1 MSEVLPYIG
10 LNFEGYEPKEIARIQ
25 TDPRLRDAMELF
37 ENIKASTRERMASIS
52 LPTLVATTMTPGASI
67 PFSPDAIRKAL
78 ADKKITAAI
87 QPYRELSDN
96 NLQDTS
102 PRLADMK
109 GCEALM
115 KIIKDA
121 ETLARAGDAINTAD
135 TVPGLTS
142 QIDLAVLEN
151 ASILILIINELRKG
165 IGLEPIPI
173 AFNCSLD
180 LVSRE
185 NFANDILE
193 VLEETDTPYEFCT
206 IEILEKIQDLDE
218 RQIKECKKLSNAGV
232 HIAIDD
238 FDQRIN
244 GGEENDPVLEKL
256 KAAGIPI
263 LRLKV
268 DGKTTHTLTTAGGY
282 AKAEKIVQTAIVYG
296 VQSIVF
302 EGGYDNLT
310 TVTVA
315 HLRTLEGKYG
325 SQIKFLVEGTIVDAV
340 ATGVIYA

>member
-10 LNFEGYEPKEIARIQ
+10 LNFEGYEPKEISRIK
-25 TDPRLRDAMELF
+25 TDPRLHDAMRLF
-37 ENIKASTRERMASIS
+37 ENIKAETRERMQGASLIS
-52 LPTLVATTMTPGASI
+52 LVSAVTRPGSGI
-67 PFSPDAIRKAL
+67 PLPEDAIRKAL
-78 ADKKITAAI
+78 AEGKITAAI
-87 QPYRELSDN
+87 QPYRELSDG
-96 NLQDTS
+96 NLQDTN
-102 PRLADMK
+102 PRLADME

-121 ETLARAGDAINTAD
+121 ETLSRAGDAIRTAD
-135 TVPGLTS
+135 EIPGLTS

-151 ASILILIINELRKG
+151 ASILILIINELRRG
-165 IGLEPIPI
+165 IGLNPIPI

-180 LVSRE
+180 LVGRE
-185 NFANDILE
+185 NFADDILTI
-193 VLEETDTPYEFCT
+193 LEETGTPYKFCT
-206 IEILEKIQDLDE
+206 VEILEKIHNLDE
-218 RQIKECKKLSNAGV
+218 RQIGEFKELSNAGV

-244 GGEENDPVLEKL
+244 GGGANDLVLEKL

-268 DGKTTHTLTTAGGY
+268 DGKTTHTLTTTGGY
-282 AKAEKIVQTAIVYG
+282 AKAEKIVQTAIAYG

-315 HLRTLEGKYG
+315 HLQILEREYG
-325 SQIKFLVEGTIVDAV
+325 DRIKFLVEGTVVDAV
-340 ATGVIYA
+340 AGM

>member
-1 MSEVLPYIG
+1 MSEVQPYIALDFTG
-10 LNFEGYEPKEIARIQ
+10 HTPEEITRIKAE
-25 TDPRLRDAMELF
+25 PRLRDVMELF
-37 ENIKASTRERMASIS
+37 ENIKATTRERMQSAS
-52 LPTLVATTMTPGASI
+52 LTRLVAATTTPGEPVPI
-67 PFSPDAIRKAL
+67 PPDAIRKAL
-78 ADKKITAAI
+78 TDGKITAAI
-87 QPYRELSDN
+87 QPYRKLSDENLRDN
-96 NLQDTS
+96 N
-102 PRLADMK
+102 PRLADME

-115 KIIKDA
+115 KIIQDA
-121 ETLARAGDAINTAD
+121 ETLRRASDAIKTAD
-135 TVPGLTS
+135 EIQGLTS

-151 ASILILIINELRKG
+151 ASILILIINELRRS

-180 LVSRE
+180 LVGRE
-185 NFANDILE
+185 NFADDVLT
-193 VLEETDTPYEFCT
+193 VLEETDTPYNFCT

-218 RQIKECKKLSNAGV
+218 RQIEEFGKLSNAGV

-244 GGEENDPVLEKL
+244 GGGADDPVLKKL
-256 KAAGIPI
+256 KAAEIPI

-268 DGKTTHTLTTAGGY
+268 DGRTTHTIVTADGY
-282 AKAEKIVQTAIVYG
+282 AKAEKIVQTAITYG

-315 HLRTLEGKYG
+315 HLKTLEGKYG
-325 SQIKFLVEGTIVDAV
+325 NKITFLVEGTVVDAV
-340 ATGVIYA
+340 ASM